1 MQVNR
6 VALMNVIDAAEKW
19 AKVKDVV
26 AERAEGETSCVPYL
40 HASIMSMQY
49 LLDTLEK
56 DRDIIKDVFGTD
68 TVDPE
73 LWDEL
78 DSMDD
83 GQRLNVPICVFDLKR
98 IRKVFT

>member
-40 HASIMSMQY
+40 HASIISMQH
-49 LLDTLEK
+49 LLNSLE
-56 DRDIIKDVFGTD
+56 REG
-68 TVDPE
+68 E
-73 LWDEL
+73 E
-78 DSMDD
+78 
-83 GQRLNVPICVFDLKR
+83 
-98 IRKVFT
+98 